1 MSSEKGMTKVFIFMF
16 VLMGISMLI
25 VFMWESVPIIKNSVH
40 YALDP
45 SAGILLNW
53 DIFWGMTFL
62 VLLIA
67 FLTTIVQKYLTDQK
81 TLRELKEE
89 QKELQKEIKQYSG
102 HPEKMLELNKKSF
115 ALMSTI
121 MSLTMKGTIFT
132 MIPFILLFRWFMD
145 FFVLF
150 PDFRFFGFLNWY
162 WFYLI
167 FVIIFSSILR
177 KILKVV

>member
-1 MSSEKGMTKVFIFMF
+1 MTNVFVFMI
-16 VLMGISMLI
+16 VLMGISLLI
-25 VFMWESVPIIKNSVH
+25 VFAWNSIPIIKDSVH
-40 YALDP
+40 FVLDP
-45 SAGILLNW
+45 SAGKLLNW
-53 DIFWGMTFL
+53 DTFWGMSLL

-67 FLTTIVQKYLTDQK
+67 FLTTIVQKYFTDQK

-115 ALMSTI
+115 KLMHDI

-145 FFVLF
+145 FFLLI
-150 PDFRFFGFLNWY
+150 PDFRFLGFLSWY

-177 KILKVV
+177 KVLKVI